1 MHWDTRFI
9 ERFMLVLGPVSS
21 LFDFLTFYALIMLF
35 GAGEAMF
42 QTGWFIE
49 LLATQS
55 LVIFVIRTRRRPWHS
70 RPNLLL
76 AALSVGVVAVG
87 LLIPLT
93 PLGSL
98 FGFVMPPPGFYVF
111 LHRCG
116 RCVSRPRRGH
126 EAGLLPRLPKDSA
139 G

>member
-1 MHWDTRFI
+1 
-9 ERFMLVLGPVSS
+9 
-21 LFDFLTFYALIMLF
+21 
-35 GAGEAMF
+35 MF
-42 QTGWFIE
+42 QTGWFIKS
-49 LLATQS
+49 LATQS

-111 LHRCG
+111 LIVAVAAYLALVEVMKRAFY
-116 RCVSRPRRGH
+116 RVYPRTAPAR
-126 EAGLLPRLPKDSA
+126 ARR
-139 G
+139 